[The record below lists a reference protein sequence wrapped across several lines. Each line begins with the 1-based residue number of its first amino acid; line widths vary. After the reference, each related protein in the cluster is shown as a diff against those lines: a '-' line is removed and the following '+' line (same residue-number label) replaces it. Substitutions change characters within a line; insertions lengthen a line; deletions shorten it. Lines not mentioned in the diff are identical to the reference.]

1 MNSRGALGERLAAQY
16 LKERGYSVVSRNY
29 RSAYGEI
36 DLICTKEDM
45 LVFAEVKTRA
55 VNAMVAGEYAVG
67 NQKQQRIIKTA
78 VSFLSE
84 ADNKRYDGLLPRFD
98 VVIIEID
105 AGRYRTTHYKAAF
118 DLGGMQSELS
128 I

>member
-16 LKERGYSVVSRNY
+16 LEGRGYSVVSRNY
-29 RSAYGEI
+29 RSEYGEI
-36 DLICTKEDM
+36 DLICTKDDV

-67 NQKQQRIIKTA
+67 NQKQRRIIKTA
-78 VSFLSE
+78 ISFLAETYNQQYEGFS
-84 ADNKRYDGLLPRFD
+84 PRFD
-98 VVIIEID
+98 VLIIEIE
-105 AGRYRTTHYKAAF
+105 ARRYRVTHHKAAF

-128 I
+128 V